1 MTHSRQALLFAVA
14 GVIGGTQGL
23 AHAQEASAS
32 AQEAAPAEEPKIWV
46 GGQLGLSPVG
56 NFHVKAGDT
65 VPHINDDP
73 SAAMDIAGVVGY
85 HLFPFLSV
93 GIAPAVMFNVK
104 GTSGTDSG
112 TAVDL
117 PLRIAASLPL
127 TDTLRVYALGLP
139 GYSILFLPKDSNGDR
154 MHPHGFMIGAGGGL
168 GVRVSPRVDLSIEAS
183 YQWRLLSTTIADI
196 DTDVHPNYLTVAI
209 GLTTALN

>member
-14 GVIGGTQGL
+14 GVIWGTQGL

-32 AQEAAPAEEPKIWV
+32 AQEAAPTEEPKIWV

-56 NFHVKAGDT
+56 NYHVKVGNT
-65 VPHINDDP
+65 VPHINDDA
-73 SAAMDIAGVVGY
+73 SAALEIAGIIDY

-104 GTSGTDSG
+104 GTSASNSG
-112 TAVDL
+112 TQVDL

-139 GYSILFLPKDSNGDR
+139 GYSLLFLPKDSNGDR

-168 GVRVSPRVDLSIEAS
+168 GLRVLPRVDLSIEAS
-183 YQWRLLSTTIADI
+183 YQWRLMSTKIADV
-196 DTDVHPNYLTVAI
+196 DTDVHPNYLTVAV
-209 GLTTALN
+209 GLTTAL